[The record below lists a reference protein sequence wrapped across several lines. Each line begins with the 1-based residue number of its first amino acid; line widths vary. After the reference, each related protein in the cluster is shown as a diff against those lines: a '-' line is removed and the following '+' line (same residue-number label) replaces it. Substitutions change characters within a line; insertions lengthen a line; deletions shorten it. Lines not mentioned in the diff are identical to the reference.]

1 VTTQQSPGARDG
13 RAIAVYTGA
22 RLGLFVLCLGLAW
35 VAGLDGAVLLVVALL
50 ASGVLSWFVLRR
62 PRLAMSG
69 AVDRRVSRAHNRVDA
84 RAAAE
89 DAYVDSLQGTTP
101 PDRSA

>member
-1 VTTQQSPGARDG
+1 MTIQQSPGARDG

-22 RLGLFVLCLGLAW
+22 RLGLFALCLALAW
-35 VAGLDGAVLLVVALL
+35 VAGLNGGVLLIVALL
-50 ASGVLSWFVLRR
+50 ASGLLSWFVLRR

-69 AVDRRVSRAHNRVDA
+69 AVERRMSRVQSRIDQ
-84 RAAAE
+84 RSSAE
-89 DAYVDSLQGTTP
+89 DAYVDALPGTTP

>member
-1 VTTQQSPGARDG
+1 MTTQQSPGPRDG

-22 RLGLFVLCLGLAW
+22 RLGLFVLCLVLAW
-35 VAGLDGAVLLVVALL
+35 VVGLNGGMLLIVALV

-62 PRLAMSG
+62 PRVAMST
-69 AVDRRVSRAHNRVDA
+69 AVERRVARVQHRIDA
-84 RAAAE
+84 RSAAE
-89 DAYVDSLQGTTP
+89 DAYVDSLQGTHP

>member
-1 VTTQQSPGARDG
+1 M
-13 RAIAVYTGA
+13 
-22 RLGLFVLCLGLAW
+22 LCLVLAW
-35 VAGLDGAVLLVVALL
+35 VAGLNGALLLIVALL

-69 AVDRRVSRAHNRVDA
+69 AVERRVTRLQRSIDS

-89 DAYVDSLQGTTP
+89 DAYVDSLQGTCS
-101 PDRSA
+101 PDRRH